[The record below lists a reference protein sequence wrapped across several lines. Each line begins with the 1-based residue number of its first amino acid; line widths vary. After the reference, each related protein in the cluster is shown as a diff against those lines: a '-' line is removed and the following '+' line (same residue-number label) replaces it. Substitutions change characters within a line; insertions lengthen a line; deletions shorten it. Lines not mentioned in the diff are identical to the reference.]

1 MNING
6 DKYPDILKSNIN
18 FFYFM
23 ISLKD
28 IAIDFLNN
36 NNNNWN

>member
-6 DKYPDILKSNIN
+6 DKYPNILKSNIN
-18 FFYFM
+18 FFLM
-23 ISLKD
+23 TSLKD

-36 NNNNWN
+36 NNNN